1 MGLIDALVEA
11 QIRAA
16 EARGEFDNLPGAG
29 KPIPDL
35 DKPYAEMWGARK
47 LLAREGINL
56 AAEMRSEGIDAKRVA
71 ALEHIDERRRG

>member
-16 EARGEFDNLPGAG
+16 AERGEFDNLPGAG

-35 DKPYAEMWGARK
+35 DKPYDEMWWARK
-47 LLAREGINL
+47 LLEREGINL

>member
-16 EARGEFDNLPGAG
+16 AERGEFDNLPGAG

-35 DKPYAEMWGARK
+35 DKPYDEMWWARK
-47 LLAREGINL
+47 LLEREGINL
-56 AAEMRSEGIDAKRVA
+56 AAEMRSEGIDPKRVA
-71 ALEHIDERRRG
+71 VLEHIDERRRG